1 MAARDDSVI
10 RGTMITSLIVL
21 LFSLVG
27 NFFLYRWGSTSSIEA
42 ARAREQLTS
51 TQNDLRSS
59 NDRLTMLKAMLGVG
73 TISEAQFD
81 VLRQGAGS
89 DPDMQAIEERFVQDM
104 AYLGPDVEPEN
115 RNYPA
120 LPEYLL
126 GALRSRNDQY
136 GQARQEATTIRAQ
149 AASDVRNARTA
160 EEEAKRNRDAAIA
173 QRQAEAEEFIAA
185 REKLTTEGERTR
197 DSLTKSSRDLDTAR
211 QTAQGEKSQYESELA
226 KARALIEAQRQE
238 LTRLRSDRFE
248 TTQGLIDYVVPP
260 GRLVHIN
267 LGSADALMV
276 GVQFA
281 VVDGNELNI
290 EEADIKAHVQVTKI
304 LGEHSA
310 QARVIGEPSYR
321 NPLVRGDQLYSPFWA
336 PGRSVRIALAGDI
349 DLNGDGRSDVSQLK
363 SMIEMAG
370 AEVAAVI
377 AANGTAL
384 EGQLD
389 ASVRFLVIS
398 EMPSTEGEGELA
410 QANRAAVA
418 ELGRLRNQATELGI
432 TIIPAWKLLEYLKGI
447 NDSITTPLGAGARG
461 ADFAPEPAPGAARR
475 NQPTPGLPEIFRN
488 QVQQLEGQRRGVT
501 RP

>member
-21 LFSLVG
+21 LLSLVG

-51 TQNDLRSS
+51 TQSDLRAN

-73 TISEAQFD
+73 TIGEAEFD
-81 VLRQGAGS
+81 VLRQGAGT
-89 DPDMQAIEERFVQDM
+89 DPDMAAIEARFVQDM
-104 AYLGPDVEPEN
+104 AYMGPNVEPEN

-126 GALRSRNDQY
+126 NAIRSRNDQY
-136 GQARQEATTIRAQ
+136 GQARQEANTIRSQ
-149 AASDVRNARTA
+149 AASDVQNARTA
-160 EEEAKRNRDAAIA
+160 EDEAKRNRDAAIA
-173 QRQAEAEEFIAA
+173 QRQTEAQEFIAA
-185 REKLTTEGERTR
+185 REKLTTDGERTR
-197 DSLTKSSRDLDTAR
+197 DSLTKSSRDLDSLR
-211 QTAQGEKSQYESELA
+211 QNALGEKNQFESELG
-226 KARALIEAQRQE
+226 KARNLIESQRQE
-238 LTRLRSDRFE
+238 LTRLRNDRFE
-248 TTQGLIDYVVPP
+248 TVQGLIDYVVPP

-276 GVQFA
+276 GVQFG

-290 EEADIKAHVQVTKI
+290 EEAAIKAHVQVTKI

-377 AANGTAL
+377 AANGTPVD
-384 EGQLD
+384 GKLD
-389 ASVRFLVIS
+389 ASVRFLVMS
-398 EMPSTEGEGELA
+398 ETPSQDGEGDLA
-410 QANRAAVA
+410 AANRASMA
-418 ELGRLRNQATELGI
+418 EMGRLRNQANELGI
-432 TIIPAWKLLEYLKGI
+432 TVIPAWKLLEYLKGI
-447 NDSITTPLGAGARG
+447 NASITTPLGASAQGS
-461 ADFAPEPAPGAARR
+461 DFAPEPVPGAARR
-475 NQPTPGLPEIFRN
+475 SRPTSGLSELYRN
-488 QVQQLEGQRRGVT
+488 QVQQMETQRRGNT